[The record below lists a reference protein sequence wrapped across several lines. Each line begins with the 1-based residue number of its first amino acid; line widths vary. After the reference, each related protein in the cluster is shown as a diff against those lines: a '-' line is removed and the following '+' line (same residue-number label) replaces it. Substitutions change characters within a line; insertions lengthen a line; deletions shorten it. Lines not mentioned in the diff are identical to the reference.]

1 MAVRKISEFEEVLSL
16 KDNDRILLERNGE
29 PKFIKASNLL
39 SYFNIETPTFSGVIN
54 ITGDQVLN
62 TGGDNIFA
70 YDKCEGIYNWVS
82 SRDFENITITYKG
95 NIYKYTTKVAGEY
108 LGLFITEFSEEGYI
122 QIYGQT
128 ANASIFDFT
137 LMIMSDNVI
146 SDSFPEEV
154 KDKDNVVLYCGD
166 IFGILNTDLPVTFNV
181 ENNRVVSAPIFN
193 IVDNKVDIT
202 FDKNSVIAW
211 ANMPNEHWT
220 DKNEKNGYLR
230 VNVPGLY
237 DWIDYNS
244 YGELSRLKLTA
255 NNKTY
260 NFCQNAIYS
269 NSISSGSAFTMY
281 PNDTDDS
288 LLLTC
293 QDHNS
298 VPDTVIYMAL
308 APSSDLTDS
317 MGLLFHKDD
326 FALSVIDGALYDMDS
341 LPINISFERI
351 TGNENPTENSIT
363 DNEVNL
369 TFTSDNIKTIES
381 AQMAALHLD
390 GISDWLS
397 RKRLSQAVVS
407 LEGYDCVQVS
417 SSSTTVPYSGF
428 IYESSESGDMSALA
442 LVVYTSGYPRAAIT
456 IPTADSTSYGVNKD
470 DILLDLSDSW
480 AQDFNIDDLPLH
492 IKIFCDFDINTEDDY
507 VEDNEINLNF
517 KSEDIKSVESDGI
530 TFYYCLKNLPG
541 ITDWLSNK
549 ALSDISL
556 YINNVKYEFSD
567 NIDSNPDSYTY
578 EIEDTVIN
586 KKEYFSIIYD
596 PYLSRY
602 SVSSSDYVNGYP
614 GSTDEAIPVIPASIY
629 GYPYKVMANIYKEPQ
644 DSDGMLPAV
653 LKDDIILFIDY
664 YYTSLLPKDLPLN
677 IRFEFNDNT
686 VINSN
691 KIDVTFN
698 TENFINSGES
708 VSGGNY
714 GVALKNIPGCSDW
727 FKNKNLNYVKA
738 KINGVIYQY
747 LPNDSAYGDVV
758 DTKMWSSGNEKESAD
773 NNAIIVTQI
782 IFYNKESSTSIYL
795 GYIYPED
802 SATLTEYSPKKDD
815 FLIAIGSMSSFKE
828 EDLPVNL
835 EFIYKEPTL
844 PVADSIKEREIDIGF
859 REITISESS
868 GEINATHKNIAGIS
882 DWFQS
887 KSLSDIVISVN
898 GLEYKYSSSS
908 SDVKMYQYI
917 GEVDTESG
925 INSFALYIPPSEP
938 STGLRE
944 LHIYIINQNI
954 DSPDT
959 PEFGIKDNIII
970 AGDGSAGYKT
980 DDILPVNI
988 KFIYTGE

>member
-39 SYFNIETPTFSGVIN
+39 SYFNIEAPTFSGVIN

-128 ANASIFDFT
+128 ANASTFDFT
-137 LMIMSDNVI
+137 LMIMSDNVT
-146 SDSFPEEV
+146 SNSFPEEV
-154 KDKDNVVLYCGD
+154 KEKDNVVLYCGD

-181 ENNRVVSAPIFN
+181 ENNRVVSAPTFN
-193 IVDNKVDIT
+193 IIDNKVDIT

-244 YGELSRLKLTA
+244 YGGLSRLKLTA

-281 PNDTDDS
+281 PNDTDNS

-293 QDHNS
+293 EDPDSSPSNIIYVAS
-298 VPDTVIYMAL
+298 VSP
-308 APSSDLTDS
+308 SDLTDS
-317 MGLLFHKDD
+317 MSLLFHKDD
-326 FALSVIDGALYDMDS
+326 FALAVLEGPTLYNMDS

-351 TGNENPTENSIT
+351 TGNENPVENSIT

-381 AQMAALHLD
+381 MQMAVLHLD
-390 GISDWLS
+390 GISDWLN

-407 LEGYDCVQVS
+407 LEGYDCTYKNAPAGTS
-417 SSSTTVPYSGF
+417 FPYEGF
-428 IYESSESGDMSALA
+428 QHGPYDSNPNLTMIMACTIGVARAFLLFANQDTSMSD
-442 LVVYTSGYPRAAIT
+442 VEIS
-456 IPTADSTSYGVNKD
+456 KD
-470 DILLDLSDSW
+470 DILLDSSNLFS
-480 AQDFNIDDLPLH
+480 QDFNIDDLPLH

-517 KSEDIKSVESDGI
+517 KGEDIKSSVADGI
-530 TFYYCLKNLPG
+530 TFYYCLKNLSG
-541 ITDWLSNK
+541 ITDWLGNK
-549 ALSDISL
+549 APSDISL
-556 YINNVKYEFSD
+556 YINDVKYEFSD

-578 EIEDTVIN
+578 EIEDTVID
-586 KKEYFSIIYD
+586 KKEYFSIMYD
-596 PYLSRY
+596 SYLSRY
-602 SVSSSDYVNGYP
+602 NVSSSDYVNGYS
-614 GSTDEAIPVIPASIY
+614 GSADGAIPAIPASIY
-629 GYPYKVMANIYKEPQ
+629 GYPYKVMANIYKEPRG
-644 DSDGMLPAV
+644 SDGMLPSV

-664 YYTSLLPKDLPLN
+664 YYTSLMPKDFPLN

-698 TENFINSGES
+698 TEDVTNVEEGLSI
-708 VSGGNY
+708 
-714 GVALKNIPGCSDW
+714 AIKNIPGCLDW
-727 FKNKNLNYVKA
+727 FENKNSSYIKA
-738 KINGVIYQY
+738 KINGVVYQNIISTDTGDADLPISGTQRYWSITELADEPGVKGINFLNNNSEDPLY
-747 LPNDSAYGDVV
+747 LMRIGNDTSDSYG
-758 DTKMWSSGNEKESAD
+758 
-773 NNAIIVTQI
+773 VT
-782 IFYNKESSTSIYL
+782 L
-795 GYIYPED
+795 
-802 SATLTEYSPKKDD
+802 KKDD
-815 FLIAIGSMSSFKE
+815 FIIAIGGMSYLKA
-828 EDLPVNL
+828 EDLPLNI
-835 EFIYKEPTL
+835 EFIYEEPIFSDL
-844 PVADSIKEREIDIGF
+844 NYIKEREVNVTFKEAENANIDGEAFMYTSVNVPGLSDWLQSKDFSKIILSINGREYSSTTDNSESLFKYTLTESSDEDKDSRVLLSLYYDYIYNSEAIIAIEAIYIAKQAIGDIGNPLLNNMAKD
-859 REITISESS
+859 TIRLVDLA
-868 GEINATHKNIAGIS
+868 GAT
-882 DWFQS
+882 
-887 KSLSDIVISVN
+887 
-898 GLEYKYSSSS
+898 
-908 SDVKMYQYI
+908 
-917 GEVDTESG
+917 DTV
-925 INSFALYIPPSEP
+925 
-938 STGLRE
+938 
-944 LHIYIINQNI
+944 
-954 DSPDT
+954 
-959 PEFGIKDNIII
+959 
-970 AGDGSAGYKT
+970 
-980 DDILPVNI
+980 LPLNI
-988 KFIYTGE
+988 KFIYAGE

>member
-39 SYFNIETPTFSGVIN
+39 SYFNIEAPTFNGVID

-128 ANASIFDFT
+128 ANASTFDFT
-137 LMIMSDNVI
+137 LMIMSDNVT

-154 KDKDNVVLYCGD
+154 KEKDNVVLYCGD
-166 IFGILNTDLPVTFNV
+166 IFGITNTDLPVTFNV
-181 ENNRVVSAPIFN
+181 ENNKVVSAPTFN
-193 IVDNKVDIT
+193 IIDNKVDIT

-220 DKNEKNGYLR
+220 NKNEKNGYLR

-244 YGELSRLKLTA
+244 YGGLSRLKLTT

-269 NSISSGSAFTMY
+269 DSISSGSAFTMY
-281 PNDTDDS
+281 PNDIDNS

-298 VPDTVIYMAL
+298 VPDTIIYMAL

-326 FALSVIDGALYDMDS
+326 FALSVIDGALYNMNS

-351 TGNENPTENSIT
+351 TGNENPVENSIT

-407 LEGYDCVQVS
+407 LEGYDCTYKNAPAGTSFPYEGFQHGPYDSNPDLTMIMVCTIGVARAFLLFANQDTLMS
-417 SSSTTVPYSGF
+417 SVEIS
-428 IYESSESGDMSALA
+428 
-442 LVVYTSGYPRAAIT
+442 
-456 IPTADSTSYGVNKD
+456 KD
-470 DILLDLSDSW
+470 DILLDLSNLFS
-480 AQDFNIDDLPLH
+480 QDFNVDDLPLH

-517 KSEDIKSVESDGI
+517 KSEDIKSIESSGTI
-530 TFYYCLKNLPG
+530 IYYCLKNFPG
-541 ITDWLSNK
+541 ITGWLDNK
-549 ALSDISL
+549 APSDISL
-556 YINNVKYEFSD
+556 YINDVKYEFAA
-567 NIDSNPDSYTY
+567 PDSISNNGYFVEDIINRKDWFIIDAGEGSLEKTKTY
-578 EIEDTVIN
+578 SIEA
-586 KKEYFSIIYD
+586 
-596 PYLSRY
+596 
-602 SVSSSDYVNGYP
+602 SDYINGYP
-614 GSTDEAIPVIPASIY
+614 GREDGSIEKVPVSIY
-629 GYPYKVMANIYKEPQ
+629 GTPYKIQMIIFKESSTALDPI
-644 DSDGMLPAV
+644 ATI
-653 LKDDIILFIDY
+653 KDDIFIFVDY
-664 YYTSLLPKDLPLN
+664 PYTSLLPKDFPLN
-677 IRFEFNDNT
+677 IRFEFNDDT
-686 VINSN
+686 IINSN
-691 KIDVTFN
+691 KIDVTFYEKDITN
-698 TENFINSGES
+698 TEGLNI
-708 VSGGNY
+708 
-714 GVALKNIPGCSDW
+714 AIKNIPGCSDW
-727 FKNKNLNYVKA
+727 FNNKNLNYVKA

-747 LPNDSAYGDVV
+747 ISQSANSEIRPNKKRYWSTANWDAGLQMTFSNTDSDKPLYIMQIPN
-758 DTKMWSSGNEKESAD
+758 KNIESD
-773 NNAIIVTQI
+773 GVS
-782 IFYNKESSTSIYL
+782 F
-795 GYIYPED
+795 
-802 SATLTEYSPKKDD
+802 KKDD
-815 FLIAIGSMSSFKE
+815 FTVALEGSMSYFTT
-828 EDLPVNL
+828 EDLPINV
-835 EFIYKEPTL
+835 EFIYEEPSL
-844 PVADSIKEREIDIGF
+844 PTVDSIKEREVNVGF
-859 REITISESS
+859 RDLTTINDTNTVSY
-868 GEINATHKNIAGIS
+868 KNIVGIS

-887 KSLSDIVISVN
+887 KNLSDIVISVN
-898 GLEYKYSSSS
+898 GVECTYSNEPKIFDYTGGQAGVGSI
-908 SDVKMYQYI
+908 DIVTYI
-917 GEVDTESG
+917 SPIKED
-925 INSFALYIPPSEP
+925 
-938 STGLRE
+938 STMQAIS
-944 LHIYIINQNI
+944 IYIIIQNN
-954 DSPDT
+954 DLDKT
-959 PEFGIKDNIII
+959 PSGIKDNVLIQANYSSDNNNAI
-970 AGDGSAGYKT
+970 ANTQDV
-980 DDILPVNI
+980 LPLNI